1 VITAIQEAA
10 KATGAVPEHFK
21 AEADTDN
28 NRYIL
33 RVEFASRVDEAVLRD
48 FLRAADDAFKH
59 INIEY
64 KAKRDSTR
72 LGPPVLHVMREG
84 WYERGRRQLAESG
97 KRVFQAKT
105 ELLSPVKLETRVVKP
120 ELTSIIELENDK

>member
-1 VITAIQEAA
+1 
-10 KATGAVPEHFK
+10 VPEHFK
-21 AEADTDN
+21 AEADTEN

-33 RVEFASRVDEAVLRD
+33 RVEFATRVEDGILHD
-48 FLRAADDAFKH
+48 FLRAADDTLKQ

-84 WYERGRRQLAESG
+84 WYERGRRELAESG

-105 ELLSPVKLETRVVKP
+105 ELLSPVKLGTRVVKP
-120 ELTSIIELENDK
+120 ELTGVIELTD

>member
-1 VITAIQEAA
+1 M
-10 KATGAVPEHFK
+10 
-21 AEADTDN
+21 
-28 NRYIL
+28 L
-33 RVEFASRVDEAVLRD
+33 RE
-48 FLRAADDAFKH
+48 FLRAADDAFKN

-120 ELTSIIELENDK
+120 ELTSIIELENGK